1 MSIESIMK
9 SNLQIVKDFCED
21 TLECVH
27 CPFYNHI
34 ANCCKFAPDPM
45 NWDLTE
51 FDQESDYEEFLDEDD
66 FDWLNDDTNI

>member
-9 SNLQIVKDFCED
+9 SNLQIVKDFFVFL
-21 TLECVH
+21 LECVH

-66 FDWLNDDTNI
+66 FDWLSDDTNI

>member
-1 MSIESIMK
+1 MK

-34 ANCCKFAPDPM
+34 ANCCKFTPDPM
-45 NWDLTE
+45 NWNLTKN
-51 FDQESDYEEFLDEDD
+51 QTMRNSWMKTTL
-66 FDWLNDDTNI
+66 IG